1 MKRVELLAPAG
12 NMEKLK
18 TAILYGA
25 DAVYFAGKN
34 YGLRSFA
41 GNFENDEIIQA
52 VKFAHESGKKAYI
65 TLNIFAKNSDFIA
78 LDEYLDVLRDAEPD
92 GIIVSDLGL
101 IDYIRKKGGFKIH
114 ISTQANT
121 LNKYAAKFWAD
132 SGAERIVL
140 ARELSLSEI
149 REIRDYIPDD
159 IELEAFVHGAMCIS
173 YSGRCLLSNY
183 LTDRDSNRGECV
195 QACRWEYSMHEVN
208 RSESSMTIQ
217 EDSRGTYI
225 LNSKDL
231 NMIKYLDKMVD
242 AGITSFKIEG
252 RMKSPYYV
260 ASVVNAYKRAFDI
273 YYKNPD
279 NYILPAAI
287 ENELEKNGHRTY
299 TTGFYLNDSMKQCLS
314 TSKPFQNYNYIAN
327 VIEYSDGYALVEQR
341 NRFKIGDVL
350 EVLTPNDYYNA
361 ELKISE
367 IINLRGEKIDDARLV
382 QENIYIKT
390 DIPLN
395 SGDILRKK
403 L

>member
-1 MKRVELLAPAG
+1 
-12 NMEKLK
+12 
-18 TAILYGA
+18 
-25 DAVYFAGKN
+25 
-34 YGLRSFA
+34 
-41 GNFENDEIIQA
+41 
-52 VKFAHESGKKAYI
+52 
-65 TLNIFAKNSDFIA
+65 
-78 LDEYLDVLRDAEPD
+78 
-92 GIIVSDLGL
+92 
-101 IDYIRKKGGFKIH
+101 
-114 ISTQANT
+114 
-121 LNKYAAKFWAD
+121 
-132 SGAERIVL
+132 
-140 ARELSLSEI
+140 
-149 REIRDYIPDD
+149 
-159 IELEAFVHGAMCIS
+159 
-173 YSGRCLLSNY
+173 
-183 LTDRDSNRGECV
+183 
-195 QACRWEYSMHEVN
+195 
-208 RSESSMTIQ
+208 
-217 EDSRGTYI
+217 
-225 LNSKDL
+225 
-231 NMIKYLDKMVD
+231 MVD

-314 TSKPFQNYNYIAN
+314 TSKPFQYYNYIAN

-382 QENIYIKT
+382 QENVYIKT